1 MVSNRMI
8 MIVKVKIVSKS
19 KQAAQK
25 FQRFTMLPLYITVT
39 ATRGLTVVPTCNHH
53 LIFII

>member
-1 MVSNRMI
+1 